1 MKKVVFSCLL
11 CSLLLAFIHEPAI
24 AQYDLDHPSR
34 VIRAEDGLPNHYLRG
49 MVQDANGFIWIGSFD
64 GLSRFD
70 GQQIVVFR
78 HQDGDSLSLTQNTV
92 AALAADPNNGQVW
105 VGTFNGLNVYRP
117 ETGHFHTY
125 THDDQDSTS
134 LPSNYVSRIYVDR
147 QSVTW
152 IGSRSNT
159 LCRLDDSQQKF
170 IQYDP
175 EPIEMEGPE
184 TIREI
189 EQDRSN
195 DALIWVGTNGRLLS
209 FDKNRLTFD
218 YDHPPFSGIDQ
229 IHAHPNGQ
237 LFILDETGQITVYHP
252 QSKTIAYQIAPQGG
266 WNFGRIFQKSA
277 DELWINCNQGIAV
290 LNTDDRRLTYPWQND
305 PTQKL
310 SYDIDL
316 IDRQGR
322 IWSAGVPGIKV
333 YDPATTQ
340 FSNYIYEN
348 TGASPP
354 FITQRLLEDPERGV
368 VFLNAGSGNG
378 VHRFDLKSKKWL
390 HIPIPEY
397 YGSRLFYGSD
407 LGLLENGELLILDRY
422 GLSTLSA
429 DGRSM
434 VPHPVTE
441 KLPPEE
447 SWRNLFV
454 DSKGY
459 IWLGGRDNGVLRIDS
474 KTWEVTSLAEWLP
487 SCRQP
492 RFRWT
497 FYEDSRQNIWIS
509 VCGGIAYYDYGEDT
523 FHFLLHE
530 DDPERTFQAPKD
542 FVEDHDGVLWVSS
555 EDEGLL
561 GAIDPKAPE
570 KGIYRK
576 YPMVQNTY
584 SDTIRIRKGLAT
596 ASLGV
601 SKLAVDR
608 ANNLWT
614 ISASGLMK
622 IYPDRQSV
630 DLYNDLDGLQWLDEE
645 LKVPTV
651 NQVETLSTGEIMVGF
666 RKGLSIF
673 DPSTLSISQEMPQP
687 YLTAFNVYNNPWEAD
702 SSLFVT
708 RRIDLNYWENYFS
721 FEFSS
726 IGFTNPDQYQY
737 QYKLEGV
744 DDDWIYSGQRS
755 YAAYTN
761 VDGGNYT
768 FLVKVANRD
777 GVWND
782 DPLQVD
788 LFIAT
793 PWWQQLWFKGSVI
806 LLLLAGIYSFYNY
819 RMQQVRETERV
830 RSAFENKLASVEL
843 TALRSQMNPHFIF
856 NCLNSIESYIIRNET
871 VRASEYLNDFSRL
884 IRLILQNSRSNY
896 VTLSDEL
903 EALKLYME
911 MENLRLPDP
920 FTYEIIMDEYLNPDI
935 IDIPPMLLQ
944 PYVENAIW
952 HGLRHKEGSGAIVI
966 ELKKIDGFLRCTIE
980 DNGVGRKKS
989 AELRSKRH
997 QKTSM
1002 GMNITQERIDIINK
1016 AYNIKTSVRVIDL
1029 VAPEGEALGT
1039 RVELSIKLK

>member
-1 MKKVVFSCLL
+1 MKKAVFSCLV
-11 CSLLLAFIHEPAI
+11 CLLVVLMNESAF

-34 VIRAEDGLPNHYLRG
+34 IIRAEDGLPNHYLRG
-49 MVQDANGFIWIGSFD
+49 MVQDAYGFIWIGSYD

-70 GQQIVVFR
+70 GKQIEVFR
-78 HQDGDSLSLTQNTV
+78 HRDGDSLSLTQNTI

-117 ETGHFHTY
+117 ETGRFHTY
-125 THDDQDSTS
+125 THNDEDATS
-134 LPSNYVSRIYVDR
+134 LPSNYVTRIYVDR

-152 IGSRSNT
+152 VGSRSNF
-159 LCRLDDSQQKF
+159 LCRLADDQQKF
-170 IQYDP
+170 IRYDP
-175 EPIEMEGPE
+175 EPMEMEAPE

-189 EQDRSN
+189 EQDRLN
-195 DALIWVGTNGRLLS
+195 DDLIWVGTNGRLFS
-209 FDKNRLTFD
+209 FDKIRLTFD
-218 YDHPPFSGIDQ
+218 YTHPPFTGIDQ
-229 IHAHPNGQ
+229 IHAHTNGQ
-237 LFILDETGQITVYHP
+237 LFILDGSGRITVYQPKSKKVLYQVDP
-252 QSKTIAYQIAPQGG
+252 QEG
-266 WNFGRIFQKSA
+266 WSFGRIFQQSS
-277 DELWINCNQGIAV
+277 DELWINSNKGIAV
-290 LNTDDRRLTYPWQND
+290 LNTDDRIVSYPWQND
-305 PTQKL
+305 PAQKIA
-310 SYDIDL
+310 YDIDL

-322 IWSAGVPGIKV
+322 IWSAGVPGIKIF
-333 YDPATTQ
+333 DPVTTQ

-348 TGASPP
+348 TGASSP
-354 FITQRLLEDPERGV
+354 FITQRILEDPERGV
-368 VFLNAGSGNG
+368 IFLNAGSGNG
-378 VHRFDLKSKKWL
+378 VHRFDLKSREWL

-397 YGSRLFYGSD
+397 YESKLFYGSD
-407 LGLLENGELLILDRY
+407 LALLETGQLLILDRY

-434 VPHPVTE
+434 IPHPVTR
-441 KLPPEE
+441 KLPPEQ

-459 IWLGGRDNGVLRIDS
+459 IWLGGLDNGVLKIDS
-474 KTWEVTSLAEWLP
+474 RTWEVTSLSEWLP

-492 RFRWT
+492 RFRWV
-497 FYEDSRQNIWIS
+497 FYEDSHQNIWIT
-509 VCGGIAYYDYGEDT
+509 VCGGIAFYNYREDT

-530 DDPERTFQAPKD
+530 NDPENTFRTPED
-542 FVEDHDGVLWVSS
+542 FVEDHEGILWVSN
-555 EDEGLL
+555 EEEGQL

-584 SDTIRIRKGLAT
+584 ADSIQIRKGKAT

-608 ANNLWT
+608 ENNLWT
-614 ISASGLMK
+614 ISTSGLLK
-622 IYPDRQSV
+622 IYPDRRSV
-630 DLYNDLDGLQWLDEE
+630 EIYNELDGLQWLDEE

-666 RKGLSIF
+666 RKGISIF
-673 DPSTLSISQEMPQP
+673 DPATLSTSQEIPRP
-687 YLTAFNVYNNPWEAD
+687 YLTAFHVYNNPWPSD

-708 RRIDLNYWENYFS
+708 RRINLNYWENYFS

-726 IGFTNPDQYQY
+726 IGFTNPDHYQY
-737 QYKLEGV
+737 QYKLGGV
-744 DDDWIYSGQRS
+744 DEEWIYSGQRS

-761 VDGGNYT
+761 VDGGDYT

-777 GVWND
+777 GIWNEQ
-782 DPLQVD
+782 PLKVD
-788 LFIAT
+788 LFVAI
-793 PWWQQLWFKGSVI
+793 PWWQRLWFKSGVI
-806 LLLLAGIYSFYNY
+806 LFLLAGVYSFYQY
-819 RMQQVRETERV
+819 RLHQVRETERV
-830 RSAFENKLASVEL
+830 RSAFENKLATVEL

-871 VRASEYLNDFSRL
+871 VKASEYLNDFSRL

-911 MENLRLPDP
+911 MENLRLPEP
-920 FTYEIIMDEYLNPDI
+920 FSYEIIQDEHLDPDI

-944 PYVENAIW
+944 PYIENAIW
-952 HGLRHKEGSGAIVI
+952 HGLRHKDESGAIVI
-966 ELKKIDGFLRCTIE
+966 ELKKVDGFLRCTIE

-989 AELRSKRH
+989 AELQSKKRK
-997 QKTSM
+997 KTSM

-1016 AYNIKTSVRVIDL
+1016 AYKVETSVRVTDL
-1029 VAPEGEALGT
+1029 VASDGDALGT
-1039 RVELSIKLK
+1039 RVELNIKLK